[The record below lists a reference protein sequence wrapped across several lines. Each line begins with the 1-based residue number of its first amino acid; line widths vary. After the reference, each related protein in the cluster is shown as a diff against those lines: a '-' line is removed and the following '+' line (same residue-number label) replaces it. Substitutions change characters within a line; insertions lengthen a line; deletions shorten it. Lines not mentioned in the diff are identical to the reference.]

1 MDVEVD
7 VVRIHIDVHVHRN
20 RRLRLESCQLPSVHH
35 VPHVGVVLQ
44 GMLEVR
50 LTVRQVLLEVSEVI
64 VIVSYWCVVVVGWW
78 LVVVLLLL
86 GRVRVL
92 IVQRLNRSLE
102 KLVRSDMMYGFHTM
116 RLLQARRFG
125 GEVHQ
130 IDFKLLLLFR

>member
-1 MDVEVD
+1 M
-7 VVRIHIDVHVHRN
+7 
-20 RRLRLESCQLPSVHH
+20 HH

-86 GRVRVL
+86 GRV
-92 IVQRLNRSLE
+92 
-102 KLVRSDMMYGFHTM
+102 
-116 RLLQARRFG
+116 
-125 GEVHQ
+125 
-130 IDFKLLLLFR
+130 